1 MDGKD
6 FFRFIKLKY
15 KFRKSYFPFIFS
27 NFYDIIRVARSRYHM
42 KKIKIL
48 LFTILCIT
56 VMDSAKANTLNS
68 LDTSVYIDNNGDG
81 YVTEIWDYTADT
93 GSESYHSFEQMSD
106 RTITDFKVNMDGK
119 DYTYVDY
126 WNVDASKSAKAYKNG
141 INYTSDGL
149 ELCHGIEY
157 GNHIYTVTYTIKNLV
172 WNYEDNQILYFSFL
186 PQNMTTAPLNYKLTL
201 YGDSSFEGVKYS
213 SYGFNSTNTIEDGKI
228 IFQSNGFMNSKEYV
242 VALVGFPL
250 NTFNTSITKSGT
262 FDSVASDA
270 RKGATLNSNDETSL
284 LDILAIIIPI
294 VLTVGIFGVIIWA
307 SYSSRDRYD
316 YTNYFIPKKVNN
328 FRDLPFN
335 KDIMLSYFTGIKE
348 GIYKKENLIGMFLL
362 KWIKE
367 KKLTMV
373 PTEGDGIFDFNKNDN
388 YYLDLNNLKVDGN
401 ITENTLAGYL
411 INAADSNKHLSPKA
425 FKNWCYSNYEKINTL
440 IEDAYTNSRAFLINV
455 GYITMKND
463 EQNRQVYVLTNKLQ
477 DETIKLKGLKQ
488 FLNDMSLINE
498 KKAIEVHVWDEY
510 LIFATGFGIADKVAK
525 QFKDF
530 HPVEYN
536 SADYYYY
543 DNIYWVTSFSAA
555 SYTSA
560 ASAASAASSSG
571 GSFSGGGFS
580 SGGFS
585 SGGGG
590 IR

>member
-1 MDGKD
+1 
-6 FFRFIKLKY
+6 
-15 KFRKSYFPFIFS
+15 
-27 NFYDIIRVARSRYHM
+27 M
-42 KKIKIL
+42 KKVSGL
-48 LFTILCIT
+48 LLVVLCII
-56 VMDSAKANTLNS
+56 VMDSVKANTLHS

-81 YVTEIWDYTADT
+81 HVTETWDYTADT
-93 GSESYHSFEQMSD
+93 GTENYHSFEQMND

-126 WNVDASKSAKAYKNG
+126 WNVRDSKKDKAFKNG
-141 INYTSDGL
+141 INYTANGF

-157 GNHIYTVTYTIKNLV
+157 GNHIYIVTYIIKNLV
-172 WNYEDNQILYFSFL
+172 WNYDDNQILYFSFL
-186 PQNMTTAPLNYKLTL
+186 PQNMKTPPIHYKLTI
-201 YGDSSFEGVKYS
+201 YGDSSFDGVKYS
-213 SYGFNSTNTIEDGKI
+213 SYGFNSTNKIEDGKV
-228 IFQSNGFMNSKEYV
+228 IFQSNEEMNSNEYV

-250 NTFNTSITKSGT
+250 NTFNASITKSGT
-262 FDSVASDA
+262 FDNIASEA
-270 RKGATLNSNDETSL
+270 REGATLNSTDKTTFLDVL
-284 LDILAIIIPI
+284 LFAIPI
-294 VLTVGIFGVIIWA
+294 IFTLGIFGLIIWVA
-307 SYSSRDRYD
+307 YNNKDKYD
-316 YTNYFIPKKVNN
+316 YKNYFIPKTVNN
-328 FRDLPFN
+328 FRDIPFN

-348 GIYKKENLIGMFLL
+348 NIYKKENLIGMFLL

-367 KKLTMV
+367 KKLVMV
-373 PTEGDGIFDFNKNDN
+373 PTESNGVFDFNKNDN
-388 YYLDLNNLKVDGN
+388 YYLDLNNLIVTGN
-401 ITENTLAGYL
+401 ITEVTLANYL
-411 INAADSNKHLSPKA
+411 MAAADSNKHLTPKK
-425 FKNWCYSNYEKINTL
+425 FKKWCYSNYQKINTL
-440 IEDAYTNSRAFLINV
+440 IEDAYTNSRALLINE
-455 GYITMKND
+455 GYITLVND
-463 EQNRQVYVLTNKLQ
+463 EKNRPVYVLTNKLQ

-498 KKAIEVHVWDEY
+498 KKAIEVHIWDEY

-543 DNIYWVTSFSAA
+543 NNIYWVTYFSTA
-555 SYTSA
+555 SYHSA
-560 ASAASAASSSG
+560 TNAASAASSSG